1 MENPEEGEEVG
12 GESKYSDQNPSQ
24 NQSVNLYQGAINVS
38 YFIVDTVYGK
48 MAVLFEKQPNIST
61 RRENKDLIANYLFSL
76 CPNQG
81 SKWKSCQMCKFKAEK
96 IMKLY
101 DISGTRI
108 CRVVQDMSK
117 DYKGVFVKNPSNNL
131 LRQYEQD
138 DRNKK
143 YPHLHLVPSNQGGA
157 HASQG
162 GAHASYEHCIR
173 FQEVCDKYWLLVN
186 QLIIK
191 CYNEGT
197 PEEVLSS
204 FAFILSVVSDTKLD
218 STGTFVPGAE
228 WFHKVAQY
236 VVNEGLNTKN
246 PLHRAKI
253 CVTAI
258 GFAFGLSRSLP
269 LYHQFNNSVYTLVK
283 PALDSM
289 SRGEDPTATIQSC
302 IKTRL
307 DGYQVSSKELTLQ
320 QLSAAESELSN
331 AYALV
336 MTVGN
341 MLPIVSDNYYPFA
354 SASASASAPVS
365 APASA
370 HVSAF
375 AKLKKD
381 VASKKGN
388 GKLSKFAKIARN
400 DRFPKSL
407 MQLPSCGSDVT
418 TVSPHCD
425 TYTFY
430 VKGTKPD
437 LCRCFTRCHSWANT
451 IEAILRTGSTILG
464 LLRMPYLNWRGN
476 SNSAQAILVV
486 KDTPENT
493 RGYRD
498 RKWAFAEDVS
508 SDYHYLKRVYGQLRS
523 RMADCTGQKIHGV
536 MISYNPETGSL
547 ISPEYI
553 NLFLNGRK
561 VTIYRMF

>member
-38 YFIVDTVYGK
+38 YFIVHTVYGK

-81 SKWKSCQMCKFKAEK
+81 SKWKTCQMCKFKAEK

-131 LRQYEQD
+131 LRQYGMYD
-138 DRNKK
+138 INKE

-162 GAHASYEHCIR
+162 GAHASDEHCIR

-197 PEEVLSS
+197 PVEVLSS

-236 VVNEGLNTKN
+236 VVDRRLNTKN
-246 PLHRAKI
+246 PLNLAKI

-258 GFAFGLSRSLP
+258 GFAFGSSRSLA

-289 SRGEDPTATIQSC
+289 SRGEDPTATIKSC

-307 DGYQVSSKELTLQ
+307 DGYQVSDRPLTKQ
-320 QLSAAESELSN
+320 QLVVAKYELLDVSASI
-331 AYALV
+331 
-336 MTVGN
+336 MTVYN
-341 MLPIVSDNYYPFA
+341 MPPKAEENYHPFASTSAHA
-354 SASASASAPVS
+354 SASA
-365 APASA
+365 
-370 HVSAF
+370 F
-375 AKLKKD
+375 ENLEKK
-381 VASKKGN
+381 VTSRN
-388 GKLSKFAKIARN
+388 LGKLSKLASY
-400 DRFPKSL
+400 DRSPSSL
-407 MQLPSCGSDVT
+407 MQLPSCGKDVT
-418 TVSPHCD
+418 TVSPHRAI
-425 TYTFY
+425 YTFFIA
-430 VKGTKPD
+430 GTKPD
-437 LCRCFTRCHSWANT
+437 LCRCFTKYHSWAT
-451 IEAILRTGSTILG
+451 TTKPILPTGSTIVG

-523 RMADCTGQKIHGV
+523 RMADCAGQKIHGV

-553 NLFLNGRK
+553 NLFLNSRK